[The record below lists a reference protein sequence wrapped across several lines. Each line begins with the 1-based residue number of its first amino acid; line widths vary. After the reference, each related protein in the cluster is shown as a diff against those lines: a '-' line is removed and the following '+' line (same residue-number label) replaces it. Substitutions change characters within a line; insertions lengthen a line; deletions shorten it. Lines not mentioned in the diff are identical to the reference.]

1 MSVPDWSGE
10 DYGRVSALQRSVA
23 TETLADLVLAGAE
36 WVLDIGCG
44 DGFLTRQIAARVPDG
59 FVVGIDASPRMVT
72 SAHQTDTSAPA
83 GPSYLRADARRLPFR
98 GHFDVVVSFNA
109 LHWVPQLEAAL
120 GQIATVLRPDGR
132 AVLQLVCAGPR
143 PSVES
148 TAMQLAHSDRWAAH
162 FRDFTAPFRHID
174 PAEFAQTAEGAGL
187 GVHELSV
194 RDRQWDFGSRDQF
207 QAWCVVGSTAWTDRL
222 PESDRAAF
230 VDELVSTYQLTAGR
244 PGLFRFMQMRAEL
257 RR

>member
-23 TETLADLVLAGAE
+23 AETLTDLVLGGDE

-59 FVVGIDASPRMVT
+59 FVVGMDASPRMVT
-72 SAHQTDTSAPA
+72 SAHHTDTSAPA
-83 GPSYLRADARRLPFR
+83 GPRYLRADARRLPFR
-98 GHFDVVVSFNA
+98 NCFDVAVSFNA
-109 LHWVPQLEAAL
+109 LHWVPQLDAAL
-120 GQIATVLRPDGR
+120 TQIAAVLRPDGR

-148 TAMQLAHSDRWAAH
+148 TAMQLARSDRWAAH
-162 FRDFTAPFRHID
+162 FGDFAAPFRHID
-174 PAEFAQTAEGAGL
+174 PAEFAETANRCGL
-187 GVHELSV
+187 RVRELTV
-194 RDRQWDFGSRDQF
+194 RDREWDFGSREQF
-207 QAWCVVGSTAWTDRL
+207 TAWCVVGSTAWTDRL

-230 VDELVSTYQLTAGR
+230 VDDLVSAYQVTAGR

-257 RR
+257 QP